1 VKNPLKLGLRAN
13 ELIYINGAVLRVDRK
28 VRLELL
34 NDVTFLLES
43 HVMQPETATTPMRQ
57 LYFLVQSLIMDP
69 ALEDTLRPS
78 LLSEIATICA
88 ASSSA
93 DTVFELARIS
103 ELIAAGNAFDALKA
117 LRPLMACEK
126 TPETDNSTRFATQAE
141 AAQ

>member
-1 VKNPLKLGLRAN
+1 MKNPLKLGLRAN

-43 HVMQPETATTPMRQ
+43 HVMQPEKATTPMRQ

-69 ALEDTLRPS
+69 ALEATLRPS
-78 LLSEIATICA
+78 LLSAIAAICA
-88 ASSSA
+88 AGGSA

-103 ELIAAGNAFDALKA
+103 ESIAAGNAFDALKA
-117 LRPLMACEK
+117 LRPLMACEEGS
-126 TPETDNSTRFATQAE
+126 ETDDTKRFAAPREATQ
-141 AAQ
+141 